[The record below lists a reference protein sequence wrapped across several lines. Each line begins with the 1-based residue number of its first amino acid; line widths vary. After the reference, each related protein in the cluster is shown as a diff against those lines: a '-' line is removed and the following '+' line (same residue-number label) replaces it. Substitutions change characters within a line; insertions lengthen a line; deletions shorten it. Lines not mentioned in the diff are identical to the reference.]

1 MGVIVNSTTKDVSV
15 YAPAGDWTEIFTTGV
30 YLVPLE
36 GSVSRAT
43 IPTTEI
49 VNSCSGD
56 SITGTVICS
65 ADNNDV
71 YLINGSTL
79 TKTVTSIATGTANFS
94 GGNCTNCNSSVD
106 PLGVGVVGLTRQPA
120 ISPGAPIYLY
130 QFFALSNG
138 ASLGSVG
145 VPALSESPAIEP
157 NKHWILSATET
168 ADYDI
173 VKYDVGAQPEVF
185 LYADRGTVIDGNE
198 LDGAA
203 VDCTTDIA
211 VASVEIFD
219 VGDMFIADLTQVKFT
234 AGSPGSWTAPAQ
246 VQNLKDITGYTSTGI
261 TIAPSGHVGLMQA
274 RI

>member
-94 GGNCTNCNSSVD
+94 GGTCTNCNSSVD

-219 VGDMFIADLTQVKFT
+219 VGDMFIADLTQV
-234 AGSPGSWTAPAQ
+234 
-246 VQNLKDITGYTSTGI
+246 
-261 TIAPSGHVGLMQA
+261 
-274 RI
+274 

>member
-1 MGVIVNSTTKDVSV
+1 LSPKVTCVRFGTLMRGKIIVVENFRRPRLLGLIALSLGMTLALGACGGDNNSSSPQPAPAVTATPTPATPTATPTPNPSVAAACVASGAMGVIVNSTTKDVSV
-15 YAPAGDWTEIFTTGV
+15 YAPAGDWSEIFTTGV

-120 ISPGAPIYLY
+120 ISPGAPNLPVSIFRAF
-130 QFFALSNG
+130 QRSLSG
-138 ASLGSVG
+138 IGWCARTVG
-145 VPALSESPAIEP
+145 IAGDR
-157 NKHWILSATET
+157 TEQT
-168 ADYDI
+168 LDPVCHGDQ
-173 VKYDVGAQPEVF
+173 GLRHREV
-185 LYADRGTVIDGNE
+185 
-198 LDGAA
+198 
-203 VDCTTDIA
+203 
-211 VASVEIFD
+211 
-219 VGDMFIADLTQVKFT
+219 
-234 AGSPGSWTAPAQ
+234 
-246 VQNLKDITGYTSTGI
+246 
-261 TIAPSGHVGLMQA
+261 
-274 RI
+274 